1 MELELEKII
10 SKINLL
16 PEDEKQQDKR
26 DLKELQEKTERMNS
40 NAKETAESLRTAAK
54 KLDNVWR
61 DCKTAHAVGTSFGI
75 VGGLLS
81 IGGGIATLMTAGTAT
96 PLLVAGLSLGG
107 AGATTNIGAAAV
119 ESHINSAEIKK
130 AEKQLDKT
138 RKSINEVNR
147 FVQEVLITKERARLI
162 YIYFLAE
169 TLQLGGPVV
178 LKILRELVFFV
189 GGTPTK
195 MVIQVAETAMACA
208 QTVTQA
214 SAKAATKG
222 GTQGAGKAAAQS
234 VDDVLRATGQ
244 VGAQAADDVVQ
255 AGAKAS
261 TKAASKTVG
270 KVVIVVNVAFV
281 VWDVIDLGFT
291 ISDLVKNKGSK
302 AAKSLRQKADE
313 LENAMKQ

>member
-1 MELELEKII
+1 M
-10 SKINLL
+10 
-16 PEDEKQQDKR
+16 
-26 DLKELQEKTERMNS
+26 
-40 NAKETAESLRTAAK
+40 
-54 KLDNVWR
+54 
-61 DCKTAHAVGTSFGI
+61 
-75 VGGLLS
+75 
-81 IGGGIATLMTAGTAT
+81 
-96 PLLVAGLSLGG
+96 
-107 AGATTNIGAAAV
+107 
-119 ESHINSAEIKK
+119 
-130 AEKQLDKT
+130 
-138 RKSINEVNR
+138 
-147 FVQEVLITKERARLI
+147 
-162 YIYFLAE
+162 
-169 TLQLGGPVV
+169 V

-195 MVIQVAETAMACA
+195 MAIQVAETAMACA

-222 GTQGAGKAAAQS
+222 GAQGAGKAAAQS

-302 AAKSLRQKADE
+302 AAKYLRQKADE